1 MSFYRSLSYFV
12 NACFLNSARR
22 HVKCFHLHLK
32 IWLFLQL
39 TCLSEVPRTTV
50 PRIYPHISR
59 KLLDSC
65 FISQNFAGFFFK
77 PSFTSKLYQQ
87 MCLGGVKA
95 WGILSL
101 LRAFCCVACRVETL
115 SRKLQWA
122 AGVINLVDWLQ
133 SLFFISDL
141 GDRTDG
147 VYEVC
152 SRQQAGK
159 NASILKNSTGFQ
171 NRSDNR
177 EKIYQV
183 KQNFLLLQKILCFSN
198 SRQLNRYQFAEG
210 ICEV

>member
-1 MSFYRSLSYFV
+1 MFFSPSATWYYFAVRWLDIYPTSAQHVIETGLNQPCLHSCVGMALRPSLSCSVILLSTIEMLLKMSFYRSLSYFV

-65 FISQNFAGFFFK
+65 FISQNFSGFFFK

-87 MCLGGVKA
+87 MYLGGVKA

-122 AGVINLVDWLQ
+122 TGVINLVDWL
-133 SLFFISDL
+133 
-141 GDRTDG
+141 
-147 VYEVC
+147 
-152 SRQQAGK
+152 
-159 NASILKNSTGFQ
+159 
-171 NRSDNR
+171 
-177 EKIYQV
+177 
-183 KQNFLLLQKILCFSN
+183 
-198 SRQLNRYQFAEG
+198 
-210 ICEV
+210 